1 MGVAR
6 RKKLNARSGR
16 AASSAPP
23 KPREPLSP
31 RKAALFATIT
41 VLLPFLLLALLEIG
55 LRIGGYGGDL
65 SAFETPPALHGVY
78 KVPSENVGKRYFPDE
93 RYPPSPPGDAFLARK
108 PVHSLRLFVMGES
121 SAAGFPYPPN
131 GTFSRV
137 IRDAL
142 SDVLPRDTVEVINLG
157 MAATN
162 TFAIADLARD
172 VLAEKPDGVLIY
184 AGHNEYYGALGAG
197 STETLGSFPAFV
209 RLYLRLQH
217 VRTFLL
223 LRNVVSK
230 TVGFVRGGRSTK
242 EIEAD
247 ASRME
252 SVVSNQRIL
261 LGDRTYKRGVAQYDS
276 NLRYAIGMF
285 RRAGVP
291 VFVGSTP
298 SNLRDIAPFG
308 PNAQPPDSVATR
320 EYVLAK
326 STLASGDTALAATQF
341 ARARDLDVIRFR
353 APGEF
358 QPLVQ
363 KVARE
368 TGATYVP
375 VLEGFA
381 AAAQQG
387 IPGFDL
393 FLEHVHPNQ
402 RGYVLIAK
410 LYFDAIR
417 KANFL
422 GRQADTTRLATWDQ
436 YTERMKLSELDK
448 RIAYHTIRTVT
459 TRWPFVPVSKNQ
471 DYRGTYHPVDL
482 LDSIAFNESRGGM
495 PWAQAKMMAAQSYA
509 MRGKPDSAVAEYDGL
524 IRDEP
529 GIEIAYRLAGGV
541 WLGAQ
546 QPELARPYL
555 TKAYQLQPSGAAA
568 YGLGVIEMQAK
579 NLPQAIQ
586 DFGNAVQLSPTMAPA
601 LYQLSLAYGLSRDL
615 PHAQSTALKLAQLAP
630 NFPGLA
636 QWMATIGIV
645 RR

>member
-6 RKKLNARSGR
+6 RKKLTAKSERARSSR
-16 AASSAPP
+16 PP
-23 KPREPLSP
+23 KPGEPLS
-31 RKAALFATIT
+31 RGKAVLFLAIT
-41 VLLPFLLLALLEIG
+41 VFLPFVLVGLLEIG

-65 SAFETPPALHGVY
+65 AAFETPAALHGVY

-93 RYPPSPPGDAFLARK
+93 RYPPSPPGDAFLVQK
-108 PVHSLRLFVMGES
+108 PAHSMRLFVMGES

-131 GTFSRV
+131 GTFARV

-142 SDVLPRDTVEVINLG
+142 TDVLPNDTVEVINLG

-172 VLAEKPDGVLIY
+172 VVAEKPDGILIY

-197 STETLGSFPAFV
+197 STESLGSFPSFV

-223 LRNVVSK
+223 LRNAVSK
-230 TVGFVRGGRSTK
+230 TIGVFRGGRSTQ

-252 SVVSNQRIL
+252 SVVSNQRIV
-261 LGDRTYKRGVAQYDS
+261 LGDKTYKRGIAQYES
-276 NLRYAIGMF
+276 NLRYAIGLF
-285 RRAGVP
+285 RRAGIP

-298 SNLRDIAPFG
+298 SNLRDLAPFG
-308 PNAQPPDSVATR
+308 PNAAPPDSTATR
-320 EYVLAK
+320 EFALAK
-326 STLASGDTALAATQF
+326 SSLASGDTVAAAKQF
-341 ARARDLDVIRFR
+341 AQARDLDVIRFR

-363 KVARE
+363 RVARE

-381 AAAQQG
+381 ASAQYG
-387 IPGFDL
+387 VPGFDL

-402 RGYVLIAK
+402 RGYVLIAQ
-410 LYFDAIR
+410 LYFDALR

-422 GRQADTTRLATWDQ
+422 GRKADITRLATWDQ
-436 YTERMKLSELDK
+436 YTQRMRLTELDQ

-459 TRWPFVPVSKNQ
+459 TRWPFVPVLKNQ
-471 DYRGTYHPVDL
+471 DYRGMYHPVDL
-482 LDSIAFNESRGGM
+482 IDSIAFNQSRGGM
-495 PWAQAKMMAAQSYA
+495 PWARAKMMAAQAYA
-509 MRGKPDSAVAEYDGL
+509 SRGRPDSAAAEYDGL

-529 GIEIAYRLAGGV
+529 GIEIAYRLAGSA
-541 WLGAQ
+541 WLSAN
-546 QPELARPYL
+546 QPERARPYL
-555 TKAYQLQPSGAAA
+555 EKAFALEPSALTA
-568 YGLGVIEMQAK
+568 YGLGLVDMQTK

-586 DFGNAVQLSPTMAPA
+586 YFGRATQIAPNMAPA

-615 PHAQSTALKLAQLAP
+615 PHAQSTALRLAQVAP

-636 QWMATIGIV
+636 QWMTTIGMV

>member
-6 RKKLNARSGR
+6 RKKLNARSER
-16 AASSAPP
+16 VRSSRPP
-23 KPREPLSP
+23 KPREPLT
-31 RKAALFATIT
+31 RGKAALFITIT
-41 VLLPFLLLALLEIG
+41 VLFPFLLVALLEVG

-93 RYPPSPPGDAFLARK
+93 KYPPSPPGDAFLVQK
-108 PVHSLRLFVMGES
+108 PAHSLRLFVMGES

-131 GTFSRV
+131 GTFARV
-137 IRDAL
+137 IKDAL
-142 SDVLPRDTVEVINLG
+142 TDVLPNDTVEVINLG

-172 VLAEKPDGVLIY
+172 VIAEKPDGVLIY

-197 STETLGSFPAFV
+197 STESLGSFPSFV
-209 RLYLRLQH
+209 RLYLRLQNI
-217 VRTFLL
+217 RTFLL

-230 TVGFVRGGRSTK
+230 TVAVFRGGRSTK

-252 SVVSNQRIL
+252 SVVSNQRIV
-261 LGDRTYKRGVAQYDS
+261 LGDKIYKRGVAQYES
-276 NLRYAIGMF
+276 NLTYAIGLF
-285 RRAGVP
+285 RRAGIP

-298 SNLRDIAPFG
+298 SNLRDLAPFG
-308 PNAQPPDSVATR
+308 PNAAPPDSTATR
-320 EYVLAK
+320 EFTLARSSLAK
-326 STLASGDTALAATQF
+326 GDTTVAATQF

-358 QPLVQ
+358 QAVVQ
-363 KVARE
+363 KVARA

-381 AAAQQG
+381 ASAQYG

-410 LYFDAIR
+410 LYFDALR
-417 KANFL
+417 RANFL
-422 GRQADTTRLATWDQ
+422 GRPSDTTRLASWDD
-436 YTERMKLSELDK
+436 YTKRMKLTDLDQ

-471 DYRGTYHPVDL
+471 DYRGTYHPVSL

-495 PWAQAKMMAAQSYA
+495 PWAQAKMMAAQDYA
-509 MRGKPDSAVAEYDGL
+509 VRGKPDSAVAEYDGL

-529 GIEIAYRLAGGV
+529 GIEIAYRLAGST
-541 WLGAQ
+541 WLSAN
-546 QPELARPYL
+546 QPQLARPYL
-555 TKAYQLQPSGAAA
+555 EKAFALEPSALTA
-568 YGLGVIEMQAK
+568 YGLGLVGMQTK
-579 NLPQAIQ
+579 NLPQAI
-586 DFGNAVQLSPTMAPA
+586 DYFGRALHIAPNMAPA

-615 PHAQSTALKLAQLAP
+615 PHAQSTALRLAQVAP

-636 QWMATIGIV
+636 QWMTTIGMV